1 MAPTKTQ
8 GAQRGT
14 ILGSVQS
21 GLVDFAIRAVPLPV
35 DVTNFLAV
43 NMRTLKRLHRDRRSG
58 TVEDDS
64 DEVTGDAVE
73 GVEVVKPEDFWPK
86 LEELLKAAGR
96 EWAGLADQIWAFGP
110 RRVGPNMLI
119 DRTEGAPRS

>member
-58 TVEDDS
+58 TAEDDS
-64 DEVTGDAVE
+64 DEVTGDAVQ